1 MMAVALAHEGA
12 FGFALQTEKGTF
24 VTPDNWLPLMDGGHG
39 AADTVA
45 LRKNYAPLDLADMR
59 AYQTEYFSPGQWVEG
74 ALRFPLVPGALSD
87 LLDWIQAR
95 DDDNQGQWAS
105 AVIDCAHA
113 VKKITDLKVRR
124 AILDCVVGE
133 PVLCTLEVVGL
144 TMEAGTTPTVAMPTE
159 PPYLFREATVELA
172 VGGTPG
178 LDGNCERLRVV
189 VDTCLEEPEK
199 GLRLTPS
206 SGPMELYN
214 LAGLRAWGSLSRD
227 FVDSAVYA
235 DFLAGTEAALT
246 VTLQRGAAAAE
257 ISLPRLVHVTDAL
270 GLPGSHERRI
280 VEEVEFL
287 ALGSDDGTTPP
298 VVLS

>member
-1 MMAVALAHEGA
+1 MMTVALAHEGA
-12 FGFALQTEKGTF
+12 FGFALQTAKGTF
-24 VTPDNWLPLMDGGHG
+24 VQPDNWLPLMDGGRG

-59 AYQTEYFSPGQWVEG
+59 AFQTGYYSPGQWVEG
-74 ALRFPLVPGALSD
+74 TLRFPLVPGALGD

-95 DDDNQGQWAS
+95 DSDNQGKWAS
-105 AVIDCAHA
+105 AVIDCVHT

-124 AILDCVVGE
+124 AIFDCVVGE
-133 PVLCTLEVVGL
+133 PVWCTLEVVGL
-144 TMEAGTTPTVAMPTE
+144 QMEVGVTPAATMPTT

-172 VGGTPG
+172 TGGTPAE
-178 LDGNCERLRVV
+178 DGNCERLRVV
-189 VDTCLEEPEK
+189 IDTCLEEPEK

-206 SGPMELYN
+206 SGPVQLYN
-214 LAGLRAWGSLSRD
+214 LAGLRAGGSFSRD

-235 DFLAGTEAALT
+235 DFVLGTEAALA
-246 VTLQRGAAAAE
+246 VTLQRGAAVAE
-257 ISLPRLVHVTDAL
+257 IALPRILHTADGL

-287 ALGSDDGTTPP
+287 ALGSADGTTAP
-298 VVLS
+298 VVLG